1 MGLEGSGDGKM
12 FERLLDMFKRGKHQ
26 DKPVKKNFLQ
36 RKDGSVKK
44 PTVVSTDRKGP
55 AQAALPEARSQPLL
69 VQATRPVPVEVS
81 EPAPGVKPV
90 VTLPPDIDPNDVV
103 VVTHE
108 PKKVDSERFR
118 YTDKPLKPLG
128 GDSGRS
134 EVIKYVDKKGDVIKY
149 NLKPL
154 QPQQKQDGPAKKIKD
169 DVIKYTPVRVE
180 IKG

>member
-1 MGLEGSGDGKM
+1 MGLKGSGDGKM
-12 FERLLDMFKRGKHQ
+12 FERLLDIFKRGKHQ
-26 DKPVKKNFLQ
+26 YKPAKKNFLQ

-44 PTVVSTDRKGP
+44 PTVVSSDRKGP
-55 AQAALPEARSQPLL
+55 AQAALPEARSPPLL
-69 VQATRPVPVEVS
+69 VQATRPVPVAVS

-90 VTLPPDIDPNDVV
+90 VTLPPDVDPNDVV

-108 PKKVDSERFR
+108 PKKADGERFR
-118 YTDKPLKPLG
+118 YMDKPLKPLG

-134 EVIKYVDKKGDVIKY
+134 DIIKYVDKKGDVIKY
-149 NLKPL
+149 NLTPL
-154 QPQQKQDGPAKKIKD
+154 QPQSKQDGKAKKTKD